1 MRRFEREGSVRLLG
15 VALAAAWLGAVALW
29 LAAAVDRPAPP
40 ALSRVVVA
48 SAVLLTL
55 TWIGA
60 WIGRAISRA
69 RGQRSLAP
77 LVPVLLLAL
86 ALAVRLVGL
95 DHEVTEGFY
104 LDEGTYSQHA
114 AQINDGRLL
123 QRDFVYP
130 HLLYYLDAF
139 VIWAGGLFRGLVTAV
154 LELLYGLAP
163 GEGTRRMLMRGIVA
177 LAGAV
182 TVLPVHALGRWL
194 GGGGSPE
201 GSAVGRA
208 EWSGALAGLLIVF
221 SPLYN
226 EGSHLAIC
234 DVPSALFAAL
244 CLAATARLAEVET
257 RGGYALAGAAA
268 GLAAAAKYPA
278 GLVALAPVA
287 LWLAFRLGRLRPAGD
302 GER

>member
-29 LAAAVDRPAPP
+29 LAAALDRPAPP

-114 AQINDGRLL
+114 AQINDEPPQFQCFRCTNCWICCTKDGQGYKYVLVSGR
-123 QRDFVYP
+123 
-130 HLLYYLDAF
+130 H
-139 VIWAGGLFRGLVTAV
+139 
-154 LELLYGLAP
+154 
-163 GEGTRRMLMRGIVA
+163 
-177 LAGAV
+177 
-182 TVLPVHALGRWL
+182 
-194 GGGGSPE
+194 
-201 GSAVGRA
+201 
-208 EWSGALAGLLIVF
+208 
-221 SPLYN
+221 
-226 EGSHLAIC
+226 
-234 DVPSALFAAL
+234 
-244 CLAATARLAEVET
+244 
-257 RGGYALAGAAA
+257 
-268 GLAAAAKYPA
+268 
-278 GLVALAPVA
+278 
-287 LWLAFRLGRLRPAGD
+287 
-302 GER
+302 